1 MSSQP
6 RGYAARPGLLRN
18 TLFKEQT
25 MNGKMPAKPDLDHR
39 SWVANL
45 KEDDRVEVPY
55 SLAKEDIKLMTVYK
69 NDGVW
74 IRLLPDGFRNAVEN
88 TVLVDA
94 VSGVLHYASARI
106 VPSGTMKPIEDHND
120 RAEKLPENM
129 TVPMNL

>member
-6 RGYAARPGLLRN
+6 RGYAARPGLRRN
-18 TLFKEQT
+18 TLFKEQM

-45 KEDDRVEVPY
+45 KESDRVEVPY

-74 IRLLPDGFRNAVEN
+74 IRLLPDGFRNAVE
-88 TVLVDA
+88 TTALVDA
-94 VSGVLHYASARI
+94 VIGVLNYPPIRA
-106 VPSGTMKPIEDHND
+106 VPPD
-120 RAEKLPENM
+120 
-129 TVPMNL
+129 

>member
-1 MSSQP
+1 MNEKMPVIDRINADHDANQN
-6 RGYAARPGLLRN
+6 AAHATSAQER
-18 TLFKEQT
+18 
-25 MNGKMPAKPDLDHR
+25 KMPAKPDLDHR

-45 KEDDRVEVPY
+45 KEGDRVEVPY
-55 SLAKEDIKLMTVYK
+55 SLAKGDIKLMTVYK

-106 VPSGTMKPIEDHND
+106 VPQERRSRSKTP
-120 RAEKLPENM
+120 M
-129 TVPMNL
+129 TEQRNCLRT